1 MNNQTNKYENPVVN
15 LLSDAKIID
24 SWHRNAIPWITA
36 IREEQIDSRKLVT
49 NNEIVEAV
57 ISHSPNSVLDIGCG
71 EGWLAHRLSSEGI
84 DRILGVDV
92 VPELIAQAQT
102 CSNASFQ
109 VLSYEDISKG
119 AISEKFDVAVSN
131 FALLGKES
139 VDNLFRIVPGLL
151 TKSGAFVVQ
160 TVHPVICC
168 GDLPYVDGWR
178 EGSWAGFSSDFT
190 DPAPWYFRTLESWV
204 RLFTEHG
211 FLIEEIKEPLN
222 PKTQKAASIIFIG
235 KLRQQ
240 MKIARCR
247 GFYGI
252 SRSARCE
259 HKPYHNGLRQ
269 SI

>member
-1 MNNQTNKYENPVVN
+1 MPSLLLLKDKILMNNQTNKPENPVVN

-24 SWHRNAIPWITA
+24 SWHRNAIPWIAA
-36 IREEQIDSRKLVT
+36 IHEGQIDSRKLVT
-49 NNEIVEAV
+49 DNAIVEAV
-57 ISHSPNSVLDIGCG
+57 ISRSPNSVLDIGCG
-71 EGWLAHRLSSEGI
+71 EGWLAHRLSNEGI

-92 VPELIAQAQT
+92 VPELITQAQT

-139 VDNLFRIVPGLL
+139 VDNLFQIVPGLL
-151 TKSGAFVVQ
+151 SKGGAFVVQ

-204 RLFTEHG
+204 RLFTKNG
-211 FLIEEIKEPLN
+211 FSIEEIREPLN
-222 PKTQKAASIIFIG
+222 PKTQKAASITFIG
-235 KLRQQ
+235 K
-240 MKIARCR
+240 C
-247 GFYGI
+247 
-252 SRSARCE
+252 C
-259 HKPYHNGLRQ
+259 N
-269 SI
+269 

>member
-1 MNNQTNKYENPVVN
+1 LLLLKVKTLMNNQTNKPENPVVN

-49 NNEIVEAV
+49 NNAIVEAV
-57 ISHSPNSVLDIGCG
+57 ISRSPNSVLDIGCG

-102 CSNASFQ
+102 YSHAHFQ
-109 VLSYEDISKG
+109 VLSYEDMARG

-139 VDNLFRIVPGLL
+139 VDNLFQTVPGLL
-151 TKSGAFVVQ
+151 IKGGAFVVQ
-160 TVHPVICC
+160 TVHPVMCC
-168 GDLPYVDGWR
+168 GDLPYMDGWR

-204 RLFTEHG
+204 RLFNEHG

-235 KLRQQ
+235 K
-240 MKIARCR
+240 CS
-247 GFYGI
+247 G
-252 SRSARCE
+252 
-259 HKPYHNGLRQ
+259 
-269 SI
+269 

>member
-1 MNNQTNKYENPVVN
+1 MPSLLLLKDKILMNNHTNKPENPVVN

-24 SWHRNAIPWITA
+24 SWHRNAIPWIAA
-36 IREEQIDSRKLVT
+36 IHEGQIDSRKLVT
-49 NNEIVEAV
+49 DNAIVEAV
-57 ISHSPNSVLDIGCG
+57 ISCSPNSILDIGCG

-92 VPELIAQAQT
+92 VPELITQAQT

-139 VDNLFRIVPGLL
+139 VDNLFQIVPSLL
-151 TKSGAFVVQ
+151 SKGGAFVVQ

-204 RLFTEHG
+204 RLFTENG
-211 FLIEEIKEPLN
+211 FLVEEIREPLN
-222 PKTQKAASIIFIG
+222 PKTQKAASITFIG
-235 KLRQQ
+235 K
-240 MKIARCR
+240 C
-247 GFYGI
+247 
-252 SRSARCE
+252 C
-259 HKPYHNGLRQ
+259 N
-269 SI
+269 

>member
-1 MNNQTNKYENPVVN
+1 MPSLLLLKDKILMNNQTNKSENPVVN

-24 SWHRNAIPWITA
+24 SWHRNAIPWIAA
-36 IREEQIDSRKLVT
+36 IREGQIDSRKLVT
-49 NNEIVEAV
+49 NNAIVEAV
-57 ISHSPNSVLDIGCG
+57 ISRSPNSVLDIGCG

-139 VDNLFRIVPGLL
+139 VDNLFQIVPSLL
-151 TKSGAFVVQ
+151 SKGGAFVVQ

-204 RLFTEHG
+204 RLFTKNG
-211 FLIEEIKEPLN
+211 FSIEEIREPLN
-222 PKTQKAASIIFIG
+222 PKTQKAASITFIG
-235 KLRQQ
+235 K
-240 MKIARCR
+240 C
-247 GFYGI
+247 
-252 SRSARCE
+252 C
-259 HKPYHNGLRQ
+259 N
-269 SI
+269 